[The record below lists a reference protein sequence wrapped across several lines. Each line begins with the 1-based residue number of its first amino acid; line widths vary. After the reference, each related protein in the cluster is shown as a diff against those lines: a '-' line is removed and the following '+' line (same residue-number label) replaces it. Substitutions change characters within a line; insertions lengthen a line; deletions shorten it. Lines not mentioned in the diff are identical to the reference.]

1 MLQVKSCVLKVAP
14 AASYTRVGEF
24 AALVA
29 YNLQKH
35 STNPWMVVGWDGFSG
50 QSMLTPSP
58 VPEVSHRLN
67 VRLDV
72 RQIWIL
78 CPWKH
83 FFRQFKSRNTCFPD
97 FQNNCISSVAV
108 NLWNYQLQWKLWTER
123 PSQVSVCTRA
133 RSPSKEC
140 LFEETIS
147 VHSDYKFEFI
157 FNHFFL
163 VSFRVF

>member
-58 VPEVSHRLN
+58 VPEVSHRMN
-67 VRLDV
+67 VRYLDFMPLKT
-72 RQIWIL
+72 I
-78 CPWKH
+78 
-83 FFRQFKSRNTCFPD
+83 F
-97 FQNNCISSVAV
+97 
-108 NLWNYQLQWKLWTER
+108 
-123 PSQVSVCTRA
+123 
-133 RSPSKEC
+133 SPS
-140 LFEETIS
+140 I
-147 VHSDYKFEFI
+147 
-157 FNHFFL
+157 
-163 VSFRVF
+163 